1 VQPSTKTP
9 VALPPRP
16 RALTMPARAC
26 AQDIDEEADEE
37 EAGGAAK
44 VARTQ

>member
-1 VQPSTKTP
+1 MS
-9 VALPPRP
+9 
-16 RALTMPARAC
+16 ARAC
-26 AQDIDEEADEE
+26 AQDIDEEDDEE